1 MTLRLF
7 PRNYGWDE
15 KLRWEDDMPEI
26 DIDLGVKNIRK
37 LINKSRLYISTYN
50 ATTYLESFTWNI
62 PTIIFWNPKYWE
74 LNEQAKP
81 YFELLKSVEIFHE
94 TPLSAAKHMIKI
106 WNDVDSW
113 WLSDPVQNAKNIFC
127 NQYARNP
134 ENSLILLKNILKE
147 TKSS

>member
-1 MTLRLF
+1 
-7 PRNYGWDE
+7 
-15 KLRWEDDMPEI
+15 
-26 DIDLGVKNIRK
+26 
-37 LINKSRLYISTYN
+37 
-50 ATTYLESFTWNI
+50 
-62 PTIIFWNPKYWE
+62 
-74 LNEQAKP
+74 
-81 YFELLKSVEIFHE
+81 
-94 TPLSAAKHMIKI
+94 MIKI